1 MRAFILF
8 LMAAVS
14 MSACQHVPGGSKIGI
29 ELEIGGG
36 KPPTF
41 EQAEAWRRAHA
52 AELKDRVL
60 INGEPVDKK
69 KYPAVIR
76 IKVGG
81 SGCTA
86 AVVGKRTI
94 LTAAHCGNTGQTA
107 QFTTV
112 TGKTF
117 SAKLQRAPGYPGKDL
132 DIALGFT
139 SVDIDVAPLP
149 VRMDRFEKKGMKIQ
163 LIGFGCTIPGGTGGN
178 DGVLRSGFTKVLK
191 GQGYD
196 LVLEDGASGA
206 ALCYGDSGGPALYTG
221 EDGKLVIIGVN
232 SKGNIEDVS
241 YTTRLTLDEA
251 KAFMESNGV
260 FAGSGGGE
268 PPPPT
273 DPNPVPLKP
282 GQKVQV
288 QCET

>member
-29 ELEIGGG
+29 ELEIGAG

-52 AELKDRVL
+52 SEMKDRVL
-60 INGEPVDKK
+60 INGQPVDKK
-69 KYPAVIR
+69 KYPAIIR
-76 IKVGG
+76 IKVGS

-86 AVVGKRTI
+86 AVIGKRTI
-94 LTAAHCGNTGQTA
+94 LTAAHCGNTGATA

-112 TGKTF
+112 TGKSF

-163 LIGFGCTIPGGTGGN
+163 LIGYGCTQPGGTGGN
-178 DGVLRSGFTKVLK
+178 DGVLRTGFTKVIA

-196 LVLEDGASGA
+196 LVLEDTANSGA
-206 ALCYGDSGGPALYTG
+206 ALCYGDSGGPTLYTG
-221 EDGKLVIIGVN
+221 EDGVLVVIGVN
-232 SKGNIEDVS
+232 SKGNIEDRS

-251 KAFMESNGV
+251 RAFMESNGIS
-260 FAGSGGGE
+260 SGGGGEE
-268 PPPPT
+268 PPPAEPES
-273 DPNPVPLKP
+273 LKLKS

-288 QCET
+288 ECAG